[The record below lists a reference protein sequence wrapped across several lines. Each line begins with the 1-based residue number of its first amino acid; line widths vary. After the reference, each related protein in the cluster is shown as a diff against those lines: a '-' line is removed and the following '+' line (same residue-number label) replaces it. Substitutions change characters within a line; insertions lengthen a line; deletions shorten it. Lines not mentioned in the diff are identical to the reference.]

1 MSGMS
6 KSTLDRT
13 HQARILVVDDDDPKV
28 CELLTSEL
36 TGAGF
41 DVLTAEPPRCG
52 PGTDGKNMIPNVV
65 TLCW

>member
-1 MSGMS
+1 MSRKRENM
-6 KSTLDRT
+6 LDRT
-13 HQARILVVDDDDPKV
+13 RQARILVVDDDPKV
-28 CELLTSEL
+28 CELLTSVL